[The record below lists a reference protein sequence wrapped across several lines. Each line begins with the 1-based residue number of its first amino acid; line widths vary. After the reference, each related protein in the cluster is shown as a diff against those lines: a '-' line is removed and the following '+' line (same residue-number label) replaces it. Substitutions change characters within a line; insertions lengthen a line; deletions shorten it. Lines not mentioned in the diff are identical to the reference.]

1 MTILHGL
8 ATVSG
13 LRAQRS
19 FTKFGLKS
27 LEIAS
32 TPKDTQLAT
41 QETSLHI
48 VANSTPQVQ
57 RTPER
62 VRAPLLIT
70 KTSSNVHRPKQMA
83 SALRLRQRLSGLKN
97 SIRVGFFIFTDVLPV
112 RSERYCRGR
121 NLEKRSGWGGG
132 HAAKNTKLS
141 AHSNVSGNTLHNTKI
156 SKGRDSLIAHDTLKN
171 RKNCSACCAAS

>member
-83 SALRLRQRLSGLKN
+83 GALRLRQRLSGLKN
-97 SIRVGFFIFTDVLPV
+97 SIRVGFLFLLTCFLCAPSATAGVVIWRNALLGRRARGKKYKTLGSFKCV
-112 RSERYCRGR
+112 RLSILYTTQR
-121 NLEKRSGWGGG
+121 NQRAETRCLRTT
-132 HAAKNTKLS
+132 H
-141 AHSNVSGNTLHNTKI
+141 
-156 SKGRDSLIAHDTLKN
+156 
-171 RKNCSACCAAS
+171 

>member
-97 SIRVGFFIFTDVLPV
+97 SIRVGFLFLLTCFLCAPSATAGVVIWRNAL
-112 RSERYCRGR
+112 RGR
-121 NLEKRSGWGGG
+121 W
-132 HAAKNTKLS
+132 
-141 AHSNVSGNTLHNTKI
+141 AHGKKI
-156 SKGRDSLIAHDTLKN
+156 QNSRLIQMCPEIIYTTQRKQRAERVLLAHYTLKN
-171 RKNCSACCAAS
+171 RGNCPACCAAS